1 MKTCI
6 IVVNIFNQSAINLVQ
21 KIEQFL
27 ITKNCKSVVFEFN
40 GENKSFPDIEY
51 DFAISL
57 GGDGTVLYV
66 SRQCI
71 HTQRPI
77 FPINFG
83 EFGFIA
89 GIKPDQW
96 KEMLE
101 SFLDG
106 TLLPT
111 SRSSLYVEIMRNN
124 KIIYKEHALNDVVLT
139 SKIAMKTIFLNVEAN
154 DVPFGKFKGDGLI
167 LATST
172 GSTAYSVAAGG
183 PIVDPTIDAI
193 IFTPV
198 SPFSL
203 STRPLV
209 LSENTILKIEVLP
222 SRNSQFMVSCDGQVH
237 ADIQIGDF
245 VIVKQ
250 SSSKTLLVGCNAQVF
265 YSALRSKFHWS
276 GGPFA

>member
-1 MKTCI
+1 MKTCVV
-6 IVVNIFNQSAINLVQ
+6 VVNVFNQAAKNLVSE
-21 KIEQFL
+21 IELFL
-27 ITKNCKSVVFEFN
+27 SSRGYDVVLVNYN
-40 GENKSFPDIEY
+40 GDNKPFPDAHFE
-51 DFAISL
+51 FAISL

-71 HTQRPI
+71 HKKLPI

-89 GIKPDQW
+89 GIQPNHW
-96 KEMLE
+96 KSSLE
-101 SFLDG
+101 DFLEKK
-106 TLLPT
+106 LLPT
-111 SRSSLYVEIMRNN
+111 KRTSLYVEVVRNN
-124 KIIYKEHALNDVVLT
+124 KKVYKAHALNEVVLT
-139 SKIAMKTIFLNVEAN
+139 SKIAMKTIALNVEAN
-154 DVPFGKFKGDGLI
+154 NTHFGKFKGDGLI
-167 LATST
+167 VATPT

-183 PIVDPTIDAI
+183 PIVDPTLDAI

-209 LSENTILKIEVLP
+209 LSGKTVFKIDILP
-222 SRNSQFMVSCDGQVH
+222 SRNLQFMVSCDGQIH
-237 ADIQIGDF
+237 ADIEVGD
-245 VIVKQ
+245 VVTIKQ
-250 SSSKTLLVGCNAQVF
+250 STSKCLLVGCNAEVF

>member
-6 IVVNIFNQSAINLVQ
+6 VVVNVYNQAAKNLV
-21 KIEQFL
+21 
-27 ITKNCKSVVFEFN
+27 S
-40 GENKSFPDIEY
+40 DIELFLSSRGY
-51 DFAISL
+51 DTILVNYNGDNKPFPENDFDFAISL
-57 GGDGTVLYV
+57 GGDGTVLYT

-71 HTQRPI
+71 HTNKPI

-89 GIKPDQW
+89 GIQPDQW
-96 KEMLE
+96 KESLDA
-101 SFLDG
+101 FLNKK
-106 TLLPT
+106 LLPS
-111 SRSSLYVEIMRNN
+111 SRSLLYVEVKRNN
-124 KIIYKEHALNDVVLT
+124 EEIYRGHALNEVVFT
-139 SKIAMKTIFLNVEAN
+139 SKIAMKTIQLNVESNAIN
-154 DVPFGKFKGDGLI
+154 FGKFKGDGLI

-183 PIVDPTIDAI
+183 PIVDPSLDAI

-209 LSENTILKIEVLP
+209 LSADTELKIEVLP
-222 SRNSQFMVSCDGQVH
+222 SRNSQFMISCDGQLR
-237 ADIQIGDF
+237 ADIKAGD
-245 VIVKQ
+245 IIKVKL
-250 SSSKTLLVGCNAQVF
+250 STSKTLLVGCNAQVF